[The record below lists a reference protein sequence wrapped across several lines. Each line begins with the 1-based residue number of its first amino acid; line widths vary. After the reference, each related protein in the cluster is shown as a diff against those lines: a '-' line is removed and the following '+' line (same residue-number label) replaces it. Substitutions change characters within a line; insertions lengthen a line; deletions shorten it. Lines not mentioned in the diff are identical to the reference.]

1 MSRSKFLWL
10 IDCLSRKSKIVL
22 SSSIAVPPCDSINK
36 INFSYMD
43 RNEKSLRR
51 FGQLL
56 TKMREHRNLSV
67 RELAS
72 LSGIDTRQL
81 SRIEAGNVNI
91 HLTTILALARGLG
104 ITPEE
109 LLESL

>member
-1 MSRSKFLWL
+1 ME
-10 IDCLSRKSKIVL
+10 
-22 SSSIAVPPCDSINK
+22 
-36 INFSYMD
+36 

-56 TKMREHRNLSV
+56 TVLRKQRNLGIHD
-67 RELAS
+67 LA
-72 LSGIDTRQL
+72 LRSGVDSRRLT
-81 SRIEAGNVNI
+81 RIEAGKVNI
-91 HLTTILALARGLG
+91 HFTTVLALARGLG

>member
-1 MSRSKFLWL
+1 ME
-10 IDCLSRKSKIVL
+10 
-22 SSSIAVPPCDSINK
+22 
-36 INFSYMD
+36 

-56 TKMREHRNLSV
+56 TAMREQRNLDI

-72 LSGIDTRQL
+72 RSGMDSRQL
-81 SRIEAGNVNI
+81 TRIEAGKVNI
-91 HLTTILALARGLG
+91 LFTTILALARGLG

>member
-1 MSRSKFLWL
+1 ME
-10 IDCLSRKSKIVL
+10 
-22 SSSIAVPPCDSINK
+22 
-36 INFSYMD
+36 

-56 TKMREHRNLSV
+56 TGLREKKNLSI
-67 RELAS
+67 RELA
-72 LSGIDTRQL
+72 LRSGLDVRQL
-81 SRIEAGNVNI
+81 ARIEAGGVNI
-91 HLTTILALARGLG
+91 QFTTILALARGLG

>member
-1 MSRSKFLWL
+1 ME
-10 IDCLSRKSKIVL
+10 
-22 SSSIAVPPCDSINK
+22 
-36 INFSYMD
+36 

-56 TKMREHRNLSV
+56 TVLRKQRNLGV
-67 RELAS
+67 HDLA
-72 LSGIDTRQL
+72 LRSGVDARRLT
-81 SRIEAGNVNI
+81 RIEAGKVNI
-91 HLTTILALARGLG
+91 HFTTILALARGLG

>member
-1 MSRSKFLWL
+1 ME
-10 IDCLSRKSKIVL
+10 
-22 SSSIAVPPCDSINK
+22 
-36 INFSYMD
+36 

-56 TKMREHRNLSV
+56 AGLRKQKNLDV

-72 LSGIDTRQL
+72 RAGLDPRQL
-81 SRIEAGNVNI
+81 TRIEAGEVNM
-91 HLTTILALARGLG
+91 HFTTILALARGLG

-109 LLESL
+109 LLESP